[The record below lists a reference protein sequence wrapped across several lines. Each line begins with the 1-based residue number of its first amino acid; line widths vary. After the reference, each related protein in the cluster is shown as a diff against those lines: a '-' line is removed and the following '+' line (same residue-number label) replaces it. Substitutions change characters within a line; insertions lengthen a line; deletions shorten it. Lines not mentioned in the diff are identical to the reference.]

1 MYKKVPVIAYIL
13 FKYGNFSKPFL
24 NLVLEEKL
32 PEGWHHYFVAQK
44 YKWRGEWNKS
54 LEIIKKSLK
63 KAKDNLTLFYL
74 LQADLLSLSK
84 LLKDN
89 SANKVFDELRK
100 NFFKIPLLARRIIAT
115 TLWDY
120 FISKISYSGVS
131 KVRLWS
137 RDYVEDKATYLFMLF
152 NKANEENK
160 RENLS
165 KAIKYYFQSI
175 KIARDIPH
183 PTGLI
188 YSLNN
193 SAWCLRDR
201 HPLFAL
207 KLAKGALYYLGYFRE
222 NIESGFF
229 VVDTLFHIQRKLKR
243 EDIFNMRDMV
253 VTLYE
258 KLPEGK
264 GWGTK
269 EHYKTLKEFFDVRKI
284 NLNIDVYENTD
295 EVRNYLKKLFQ
306 GKNLS
311 TLSEGLKITKTNLS
325 NLLRGRTLKIKGNTI
340 KKFMEKYREN
350 IDLFEAPFPIVN
362 EFFKEKIRKEYFG
375 KNRDKFIKL
384 STGERIIEV
393 VSTYMSLI
401 NRDYFKRDNDIGS
414 LVKIMERDFEGFLR
428 IVDEDLYLMEFLNRI
443 FRVDP
448 IIEARKCLVLKFIN
462 VISEKRRVDFIKRYL
477 ELEEKDRNLIDVFVR
492 NYVRYDLK
500 WEMEPESN
508 YFPEKF
514 LKYYQLKKTPLILS
528 IYYLDN
534 KLQRKRLI
542 NLLDQM
548 VL

>member
-89 SANKVFDELRK
+89 SADKVFDELRK
-100 NFFKIPLLARRIIAT
+100 NFFKIPLLARRIIAP

-137 RDYVEDKATYLFMLF
+137 RDYVEDKTTHLFMLF

-160 RENLS
+160 RGNLS

-269 EHYKTLKEFFDVRKI
+269 EHYKTLKEFFNVRKI
-284 NLNIDVYENTD
+284 NLNIDIYENTD

-311 TLSEGLKITKTNLS
+311 ALSEELKITKTNLS

-350 IDLFEAPFPIVN
+350 IDLFEAPFSIVN
-362 EFFKEKIRKEYFG
+362 EFFKDEVRKEYFG

-384 STGERIIEV
+384 STGERIIGV

-401 NRDYFKRDNDIGS
+401 SRNYFKRNNDIGS

-428 IVDEDLYLMEFLNRI
+428 IVDEDLYLMEFLNKL
-443 FRVDP
+443 FRANP

-462 VISEKRRVDFIKRYL
+462 VI
-477 ELEEKDRNLIDVFVR
+477 
-492 NYVRYDLK
+492 
-500 WEMEPESN
+500 P
-508 YFPEKF
+508 
-514 LKYYQLKKTPLILS
+514 
-528 IYYLDN
+528 
-534 KLQRKRLI
+534 
-542 NLLDQM
+542 
-548 VL
+548 

>member
-89 SANKVFDELRK
+89 SADKVFDELRK
-100 NFFKIPLLARRIIAT
+100 NFFKIPLLARRIIAP

-137 RDYVEDKATYLFMLF
+137 RDYVEDKTTHLFMLF

-160 RENLS
+160 RGNLS

-269 EHYKTLKEFFDVRKI
+269 EHYKTLKEFFNVRKI
-284 NLNIDVYENTD
+284 NLNIDIYENTD

-311 TLSEGLKITKTNLS
+311 ALSEELKITKTNLS

-350 IDLFEAPFPIVN
+350 IDLFEAPFSIVN
-362 EFFKEKIRKEYFG
+362 EFFKDEVRKEYFG

-384 STGERIIEV
+384 STGERIIGV

-401 NRDYFKRDNDIGS
+401 SRNYFKRNNDIGS

-428 IVDEDLYLMEFLNRI
+428 IVDEDLYLMEFLNKL
-443 FRVDP
+443 FRANP

-462 VISEKRRVDFIKRYL
+462 VIPQKRRIDFIKRYL

-534 KLQRKRLI
+534 KLQRKRLV

>member
-1 MYKKVPVIAYIL
+1 MYKKVPIIAYIL

-32 PEGWHHYFVAQK
+32 PEDWHHYFVAQK

-63 KAKDNLTLFYL
+63 EAEDNLTLFYL
-74 LQADLLSLSK
+74 LQAELLYLSK
-84 LLKDN
+84 LVKDE
-89 SANKVFDELRK
+89 SADKIFDELRK

-207 KLAKGALYYLGYFRE
+207 KLAEGALYYLGYFRE

-340 KKFMEKYREN
+340 RKIMEKYREN

>member
-1 MYKKVPVIAYIL
+1 MYKKVPIIAYIL

-32 PEGWHHYFVAQK
+32 PEGWHHYFIAQK

-54 LEIIKKSLK
+54 LEIIKKALK
-63 KAKDNLTLFYL
+63 KVGDNLTLFYL
-74 LQADLLSLSK
+74 MQAELLYLSK
-84 LLKDN
+84 LVKDE
-89 SANKVFDELRK
+89 SADKIFDELRK
-100 NFFKIPLLARRIIAT
+100 NFFKIPLLARRIIAP

-120 FISKISYSGVS
+120 FISKISYSSVS

-137 RDYVEDKATYLFMLF
+137 RDYIEDETTHLFMLF
-152 NKANEENK
+152 NRANEENK
-160 RENLS
+160 RGNLS
-165 KAIKYYFQSI
+165 KAIKYYFQGI

-193 SAWCLRDR
+193 SAWYLRDR

-207 KLAKGALYYLGYFRE
+207 KLAEDALYYLGYFRE

-229 VVDTLFHIQRKLKR
+229 VVDTFFHIQRKLKK
-243 EDIFNMRDMV
+243 EDIFHMRDIV
-253 VTLYE
+253 ITLYE
-258 KLPEGK
+258 RLPDGK

-269 EHYKTLKEFFDVRKI
+269 EHYKALKEFFDIRKI
-284 NLNIDVYENTD
+284 NLRMDVYENTD
-295 EVRNYLKKLFQ
+295 EVRNYLKRLFQ
-306 GKNLS
+306 GKSLI
-311 TLSEGLKITKTNLS
+311 TLSEELKITKTNLS
-325 NLLRGRTLKIKGNTI
+325 NLLRGRTLKIKENTI
-340 KKFMEKYREN
+340 IKIMEKYREN

-362 EFFKEKIRKEYFG
+362 EFFKDKIKKEYFEE
-375 KNRDKFIKL
+375 NRDKFIKL
-384 STGERIIEV
+384 STGERIVEV

-401 NRDYFKRDNDIGS
+401 NRDYFKRNNNIAN
-414 LVKIMERDFEGFLR
+414 LVRMMERDFEGFLR
-428 IVDEDLYLMEFLNRI
+428 RVDEDLYLMEFLNRI
-443 FRVDP
+443 FRADP
-448 IIEARKCLVLKFIN
+448 IMEARKCLVLKFIN
-462 VISEKRRVDFIKRYL
+462 MIPEKRRIDFIKKYL
-477 ELEEKDRNLIDVFVR
+477 GLEEKDRNLIDVFVR

-500 WEMEPESN
+500 WEMEPESK
-508 YFPEKF
+508 YLPEKF

-534 KLQRKRLI
+534 KLQRKRLV

>member
-1 MYKKVPVIAYIL
+1 M
-13 FKYGNFSKPFL
+13 
-24 NLVLEEKL
+24 
-32 PEGWHHYFVAQK
+32 PEDWHHYFVAQK

-63 KAKDNLTLFYL
+63 KAEDNLTLFYL
-74 LQADLLSLSK
+74 LQAELLYLSK
-84 LLKDN
+84 LVKDE
-89 SANKVFDELRK
+89 SADKIFDELRK
-100 NFFKIPLLARRIIAT
+100 NFFKIPLLARRIIAP
-115 TLWDY
+115 TLWSY
-120 FISKISYSGVS
+120 SISNISYSGVS

-137 RDYVEDKATYLFMLF
+137 RDYVEDKTTYLFMLF

-160 RENLS
+160 RGNLS

-207 KLAKGALYYLGYFRE
+207 KLAEGALYYLGYFRE

-243 EDIFNMRDMV
+243 EDVFNMRDMV
-253 VTLYE
+253 VTLYG

-311 TLSEGLKITKTNLS
+311 TLSEELKITKTNLS

-340 KKFMEKYREN
+340 RKIMEKYREN

-384 STGERIIEV
+384 STGERIIGV

-492 NYVRYDLK
+492 NYVRYNLK

>member
-1 MYKKVPVIAYIL
+1 MYKKVPIIAYIL

-32 PEGWHHYFVAQK
+32 PEDWHHYFVAQK

-63 KAKDNLTLFYL
+63 KAEDNLTLFYL

-89 SANKVFDELRK
+89 SADKVFDELRK
-100 NFFKIPLLARRIIAT
+100 NFFKIPLLARRIIAP

-137 RDYVEDKATYLFMLF
+137 RDYVEDKTTHLFMLF

-160 RENLS
+160 RGNLS

-269 EHYKTLKEFFDVRKI
+269 EHYKTLKEFFNVRKI
-284 NLNIDVYENTD
+284 NLNIDIYENTD

-311 TLSEGLKITKTNLS
+311 ALSEELKITKTNLS

-350 IDLFEAPFPIVN
+350 IDLFEAPFSIVN
-362 EFFKEKIRKEYFG
+362 EFFKDEVRKEYFG

-384 STGERIIEV
+384 STGERIIGV

-462 VISEKRRVDFIKRYL
+462 VISEKRRIDFIKRYL

-534 KLQRKRLI
+534 KLQRKRLV

>member
-1 MYKKVPVIAYIL
+1 M
-13 FKYGNFSKPFL
+13 
-24 NLVLEEKL
+24 
-32 PEGWHHYFVAQK
+32 
-44 YKWRGEWNKS
+44 
-54 LEIIKKSLK
+54 
-63 KAKDNLTLFYL
+63 
-74 LQADLLSLSK
+74 
-84 LLKDN
+84 
-89 SANKVFDELRK
+89 
-100 NFFKIPLLARRIIAT
+100 
-115 TLWDY
+115 
-120 FISKISYSGVS
+120 
-131 KVRLWS
+131 
-137 RDYVEDKATYLFMLF
+137 
-152 NKANEENK
+152 
-160 RENLS
+160 S

-269 EHYKTLKEFFDVRKI
+269 EHYKTLKEFFNVRKI
-284 NLNIDVYENTD
+284 NLNIDIYENTD

-311 TLSEGLKITKTNLS
+311 ALSEELKITKTNLS

-350 IDLFEAPFPIVN
+350 IDLFEAPFSIVN
-362 EFFKEKIRKEYFG
+362 EFFKDEVRKEYFG

-384 STGERIIEV
+384 STGERIIGV

-401 NRDYFKRDNDIGS
+401 SRNYFKRNNDIGS

-428 IVDEDLYLMEFLNRI
+428 IVDEDLYLMEFLNKL
-443 FRVDP
+443 FRANP

-462 VISEKRRVDFIKRYL
+462 VI
-477 ELEEKDRNLIDVFVR
+477 
-492 NYVRYDLK
+492 
-500 WEMEPESN
+500 P
-508 YFPEKF
+508 
-514 LKYYQLKKTPLILS
+514 
-528 IYYLDN
+528 
-534 KLQRKRLI
+534 
-542 NLLDQM
+542 
-548 VL
+548 